1 MIICITGTN
10 TDAGKTIATAA
21 LAAKAVQQGVNVRPV
36 KPVQTGEPEGQGD
49 VFTIERLTGISGYE
63 KVRYPEPLAPNLSA
77 SRAGITP
84 TSAEEI
90 VQFIRALD
98 EEDTLVL
105 VEGAGGLLV
114 NLGDG
119 TTIADLARALGAP
132 LVVVTSLGLGSLN
145 AAQLT
150 VEAATARGVEV
161 LGLVGGS
168 LPQNPDLATT
178 LNLEEFPNVTGRALW
193 GSIPEGAGTLSR
205 ENFLAL
211 VETLELDS
219 WLEAIRPVIP

>member
-21 LAAKAVQQGVNVRPV
+21 LAAKAAQAGVKVRPV
-36 KPVQTGEPEGQGD
+36 KPVQTGEPDGQGD
-49 VFTIERLTGISGYE
+49 IFTIERLTGISGYE

-77 SRAGITP
+77 ARAGITP
-84 TSAEEI
+84 TSGEEI
-90 VQFIRALD
+90 AQFIRALD
-98 EEDTLVL
+98 GEDSLVL

-119 TTIADLARALGAP
+119 TTIVDLAKALEAP

-150 VEAATARGVEV
+150 VEAAAARGVEV

-168 LPQNPDLATT
+168 LPAEPDLATE
-178 LNLEEFPNVTGRALW
+178 LNLAEFPNVTGRPLW
-193 GSIPEGAGTLSR
+193 GSIPEGAGSLDR
-205 ENFLAL
+205 EDFLAL
-211 VETLELDS
+211 VETLPLEG
-219 WLEAIRPVIP
+219 WLEAISTVLR